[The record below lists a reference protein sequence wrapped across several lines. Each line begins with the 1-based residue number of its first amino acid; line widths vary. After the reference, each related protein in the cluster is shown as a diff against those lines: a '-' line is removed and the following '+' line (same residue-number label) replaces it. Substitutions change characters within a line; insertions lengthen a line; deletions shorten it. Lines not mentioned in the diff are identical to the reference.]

1 MRFAVYKSSLR
12 RDYRNRIENFY
23 ITDWCLQIYSGMS
36 AFFAFF
42 VELSTHTGSHY
53 SATCRPS
60 SELLESGH
68 SCKTR
73 NWETFYAP
81 TQSTTRTVLLN
92 TSLKSRRIIFHRS
105 FLLAPA
111 VGTQQYNACV
121 ANSFATNKTYLQEV
135 PVVIDCCEMANG
147 I

>member
-1 MRFAVYKSSLR
+1 MRFAVYKSSLG
-12 RDYRNRIENFY
+12 RDYHNRIENFY
-23 ITDWCLQIYSGMS
+23 ILIGVYRFTWACL

-42 VELSTHTGSHY
+42 GELSTYTGSHY

-73 NWETFYAP
+73 NWESFYDQ
-81 TQSTTRTVLLN
+81 TQSTTRTVPLN
-92 TSLKSRRIIFHRS
+92 TSLKSRRITFHHS

-111 VGTQQYNACV
+111 VRTQQYNACV

-135 PVVIDCCEMANG
+135 PVVIDCCVLIGHN
-147 I
+147 